1 MKKKILVLLLLIP
14 FFTACGND
22 RKLICY
28 EEINDGEYK
37 QSLIMNYNKE
47 KTKVDSSSIEIII
60 DLKEMSLSDLG
71 CTKETKEECFEEL
84 KAKYNSGCENMLENC
99 NIENQNENGFTFT
112 ATIKEDKM
120 EEYFGDISTTLPI
133 NQMRSKIETKFGFTC
148 E

>member
-22 RKLICY
+22 RKLVCF
-28 EEINDGEYK
+28 EEINDGEFK

-47 KTKVDSSSIEIII
+47 KTKVDTSSVEIVI
-60 DLKEMSLSDLG
+60 DVKEMSLSDLG
-71 CTKETKEECFEEL
+71 CHSEIKEECLNEL
-84 KAKYNSGCENMLENC
+84 ETWYNKGCENMLENC
-99 NIENQNENGFTFT
+99 NVENKNENGFTFT

-120 EEYFGDISTTLPI
+120 EEFFGDISTTLPI

>member
-22 RKLICY
+22 RKLVCF
-28 EEINDGEYK
+28 EEINDGEFK

-99 NIENQNENGFTFT
+99 NVENKNENGFTFT

-120 EEYFGDISTTLPI
+120 EEFFGDISTTLPI